1 MGESAAATGEKG
13 MSQTMIA
20 ARLHKTDAPLQLD
33 EIPLPEPGPADVV
46 VSVKACNIVP
56 NLKNVLS
63 SDWPRLVPNLPL
75 PKLPAIFGLDAAG
88 VVADVGEHVHAVRPG
103 YRVYV
108 NPARGCGS
116 CRACRAGELL
126 NCESFI
132 YQGYFGRGPLSQKVF
147 ERYPYGGLAEYTIA
161 PATAL
166 VKLPDPIAFEE
177 AARFGYLGTGY
188 GALRK
193 AGVRAGSSVLI
204 NGATGTLG
212 VGAVL
217 IALAMGAGRV
227 LGTGRNRALLARVK
241 ALAPER
247 VDVLSVAEGASA
259 RATNVQEWA
268 MSLTEGEGVDAVVDC
283 LPPRA
288 PASAQIG
295 ALRALRMGG
304 TWVDVGGVSDELVIP
319 PYFMK
324 TRNLTLT
331 AGRWFT
337 TAEGRDMAEMAR
349 AGTLDLSVFEHRRY
363 PLAKVNDAIA
373 ALKEGDGGFTNFVVL
388 P

>member
-1 MGESAAATGEKG
+1 

-20 ARLHKTDAPLQLD
+20 ARLHKPDAPLQLD
-33 EIPLPEPGPADVV
+33 EVPLPEPRPGDVV
-46 VSVKACNIVP
+46 VAVKACNIVP

-63 SDWPRLVPNLPL
+63 SDWPKLMPSLPL
-75 PKLPAIFGLDAAG
+75 PKLPAIFGLDVAG
-88 VVADVGEHVHAVRPG
+88 VVAEIGEHVQLVRPG
-103 YRVYV
+103 DRVYV

-116 CRACRAGELL
+116 CRMCRGGEYL

-132 YQGYFGRGPLSQKVF
+132 YQGYFGRGPLSQKIF
-147 ERYPYGGLAEYTIA
+147 DRYPYGGLAEYMTA

-166 VKLPDPIAFEE
+166 VKLPDSLDFAE

-193 AGVRAGSSVLI
+193 SGLRPAGSVLI

-212 VGAVL
+212 VGTVL
-217 IALAMGAGRV
+217 IALAMGAARV
-227 LGTGRNRALLARVK
+227 LGVGRNRELLERVK
-241 ALAPER
+241 ALAPQR
-247 VDVLSVAEGASA
+247 VEVLSVAHGAS
-259 RATNVQEWA
+259 VHDWA
-268 MSLTEGEGVDAVVDC
+268 MKLTDGEGVDAAIDC

-288 PASAQIG
+288 PATAQFD

-304 TWVDVGGVSDELVIP
+304 TWVDVGGVADELKIP
-319 PYFMK
+319 SYFIK

-337 TAEGRDMAEMAR
+337 TSEGRDMAEMAR
-349 AGTLDLSVFEHRRY
+349 AGTLDLSVFEHRRF

-373 ALKEGDGGFTNFVVL
+373 ALKEGDGGFTNFVVI